1 MSGDRTSCTRAEDAD
16 ADVEEEE
23 GKKHLNIPTRNGMNG
38 FTTNGMKSGIMKRV
52 MMDPTGKRTGLNLPR
67 HLIAMPIWI
76 ANKPWEL

>member
-1 MSGDRTSCTRAEDAD
+1 MSGDRTSCTRAED

-52 MMDPTGKRTGLNLPR
+52 MMDPTGKWTGLNLPR